1 MYDAASTS
9 ASPNFVAN
17 TDFSLLVACICHAS
31 AVCCFSL
38 SIYICRCDGYTEVNN
53 VGGQLFVYVY
63 DMWRREDD

>member
-38 SIYICRCDGYTEVNN
+38 LIYICRCDGYTEVNN
-53 VGGQLFVYVY
+53 V
-63 DMWRREDD
+63 